1 MTLMETLL
9 QYAMDERL
17 PAYLTGTGYNRR
29 LLCMNQREGDLRAA
43 LDEEQ
48 TQRLEELLGAQFD
61 LRCMEDDALFH
72 LGVSIGLE
80 LSRV

>member
-17 PAYLTGTGYNRR
+17 PAYLAGTGYNRR
-29 LLCMNQREGDLRAA
+29 LLCMNQRERNLRAA
-43 LDEEQ
+43 LDAEQ
-48 TQRLEELLGAQFD
+48 TQRLEELLGAQFH
-61 LRCMEDDALFH
+61 LRCMEDDALFC